1 MKEGKIV
8 HMKSTKNILEL
19 LIGLKGNKHISIV
32 MGESFYKFEMSK
44 EGELD
49 DEVSFFNVMERGI
62 KEVGGMVIR
71 EYTGS
76 KILVEEMEYD
86 EANLYSVVLFNGEF
100 FPMSKDTMEKS
111 YTTDAITGEYI
122 SPEKGVYFREF
133 VS

>member
-1 MKEGKIV
+1 
-8 HMKSTKNILEL
+8 MKSTKNILEL